1 MNMEKKN
8 NRIIVPE
15 SLNTIIIP
23 KKTSQMSRKDQKIL
37 EKQIKQARRFGF
49 LPFVHHHGK

>member
-1 MNMEKKN
+1 MEKKN